1 MEDNYRKIKSYTG
14 IWNVEMVLHAIGDL
28 KLPFA
33 VTGSQI
39 VWFVV
44 LMLIMITLNDVPPF
58 NFTQSVLFKDIAI
71 PFALTWFVSK
81 KTFDGKKPYSF
92 LLSIISY
99 YARRKVTTK
108 QRAVKL
114 NQRFIIEEEIPII
127 RTTRR

>member
-58 NFTQSVLFKDIAI
+58 NLTQSVLFKDIAI